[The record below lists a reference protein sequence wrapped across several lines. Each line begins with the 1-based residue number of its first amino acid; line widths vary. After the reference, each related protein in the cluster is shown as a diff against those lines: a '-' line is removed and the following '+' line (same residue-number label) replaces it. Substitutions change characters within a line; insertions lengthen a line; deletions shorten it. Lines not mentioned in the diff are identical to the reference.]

1 MFDGIDVS
9 QYQGEIDW
17 KKVKDHIDYAILRCG
32 YGQDIPAQDDPTF
45 KRNADEC
52 TRLNIPFGVYLYSYA
67 TDEIAALS
75 EARHILRLIKNYKL
89 DYPVYLDL
97 EDPRIGRL
105 TNEQIEKNCRV
116 WVDEIEKNHYYAGFY
131 ASYYWWTSKLTGAL
145 FSKYTKWVARYA
157 EQLGATGYQMWQY
170 TDNGFVEGINAPVDR
185 DIAYVNFS
193 EIINNNQNNTTY
205 KVGDEVSFDH
215 VYISSDSTVPLIP
228 YRNHGIITRIV
239 ANARNPYLIGDG
251 LGWINNES
259 IIDNTTY
266 LSNPTYYGQSL
277 VEALKQIGY
286 DSSFDSRKNLAQMSG
301 IDNYTGSA
309 KQNLELLKLLKLGQL
324 KQ

>member
-9 QYQGEIDW
+9 QYQGDIDW
-17 KKVKDHIDYAILRCG
+17 EKVKNHIDYAILRCG
-32 YGQDIPAQDDPTF
+32 YGQDILAQDDPTF

-67 TDEIAALS
+67 TDEKSALS
-75 EARHILRLIKNYKL
+75 EARHILRLVAGYQL

-105 TNEQIEKNCRV
+105 TNEQIERNCRA
-116 WVDEIEKNHYYAGFY
+116 WVDEMEKNNYYSGFY

-157 EQLGATGYQMWQY
+157 DELGTQGYQMWQY

-185 DIAYVNFS
+185 DICYVDFS
-193 EIINNNQNNTTY
+193 KIIDHQASTIY
-205 KVGDEVSFDH
+205 KVGDH
-215 VYISSDSTVPLIP
+215 VTFNHVFISSDSTVPLIP
-228 YRNHGIITRIV
+228 YMNHGTITKIEP
-239 ANARNPYLIGDG
+239 NARNPYLIGEG

-259 IIDNTTY
+259 IISNDY
-266 LSNPTYYGQSL
+266 LSNSTYKGDSL

-286 DSSFDSRKNLAQMSG
+286 DTTFESRKKLAQLNG
-301 IDNYTGSA
+301 INDYTGTA
-309 KQNLELLKLLKLGQL
+309 KQNLELLQLLKIGQL